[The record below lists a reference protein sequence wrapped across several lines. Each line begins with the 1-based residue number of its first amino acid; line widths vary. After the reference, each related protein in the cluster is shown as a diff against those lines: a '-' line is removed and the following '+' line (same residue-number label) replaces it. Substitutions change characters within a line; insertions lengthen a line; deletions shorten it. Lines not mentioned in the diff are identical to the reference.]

1 MALSDISMTSRIR
14 KKSDRIAPFYDRFQ
28 DMFEPSRLGRLRA
41 RLRERIRGDRAL
53 EVGIGTGRNMP
64 YYAPSVEVTGIDLS
78 PRMLEQART
87 RASNLNLDVDLREMD
102 VQKLDF
108 PDRSFDTVFATFVFC
123 GVPDPVLGLT
133 EMRRVCKPGG
143 RMVLLEHVRPSG
155 RLMGKMFD
163 VLDTIV
169 VRMAGSHINRR
180 TADNIR
186 KAGWTIEIEE
196 SFLFGI
202 FRWVEAV
209 N

>member
-1 MALSDISMTSRIR
+1 
-14 KKSDRIAPFYDRFQ
+14 
-28 DMFEPSRLGRLRA
+28 
-41 RLRERIRGDRAL
+41 
-53 EVGIGTGRNMP
+53 MP

-78 PRMLEQART
+78 PRMLDQART
-87 RASNLNLDVDLREMD
+87 RASNLNLDVNLREMD

-108 PDRSFDTVFATFVFC
+108 PDGSFDTVLASFVFC

-133 EMRRVCKPGG
+133 EMRRVCKSGG

-155 RLMGKMFD
+155 RLMGRMFD

-180 TADNIR
+180 TVDNIR
-186 KAGWTIEIEE
+186 NAGWTIEIEE

-209 N
+209 K